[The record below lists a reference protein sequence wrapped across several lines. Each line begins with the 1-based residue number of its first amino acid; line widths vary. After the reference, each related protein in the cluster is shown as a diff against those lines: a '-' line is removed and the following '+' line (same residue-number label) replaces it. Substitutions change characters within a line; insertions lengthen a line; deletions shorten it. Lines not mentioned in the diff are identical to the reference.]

1 MKEPLPKSIFEL
13 IDSESF
19 RKRTAMYIGEKSIS
33 NLRIFMDGYQ
43 ACELFNEIKTKG
55 TKPPFWIFFNW
66 ICKYYNHSGS
76 YSWWDGIILQNC
88 ENDEAKA
95 IDTFFERFDEFRTFK
110 PKRIITSQIEKKDI
124 DFFYSHEGIRK
135 LIKDGEETRIGPA
148 DKIFLI
154 EYDNNLGCSSH
165 HRKNEKGINSDYFES
180 INKAIKDAEREYGK
194 SLIWNEVSKNEME
207 SVYEKII

>member
-1 MKEPLPKSIFEL
+1 MKQPLPKSIFEL

-43 ACELFNEIKTKG
+43 ACELFNKINAKE

-76 YSWWDGIILQNC
+76 YYSWDGIILQNC
-88 ENDEAKA
+88 DNDEEKA
-95 IDTFFERFDEFRTFK
+95 LETFLLRFDEFRKIK
-110 PKRIITSQIEKKDI
+110 PLKLITAKVSKSEIN
-124 DFFYSHEGIRK
+124 FFNSHEGIRWRM
-135 LIKDGEETRIGPA
+135 IDGEGIRIGPA
-148 DKIFLI
+148 DNLFIV

-165 HRKNEKGINSDYFES
+165 HRKENKGINSDYFES
-180 INKAIKDAEREYGK
+180 IENAIKDAEREYGK
-194 SLIWNEVSKNEME
+194 SLNWKDIPKDEME
-207 SVYEKII
+207 IIYEKII